1 MQTKKKLAELQS
13 LALFRDIISYQNI
26 NLEAKNMKL
35 ERMIA
40 NGSTKELIEESIPEA
55 EIGKER
61 ETIIRLISLL
71 HFIN

>member
-1 MQTKKKLAELQS
+1 MVKKIAAQ
-13 LALFRDIISYQNI
+13 ISQRTINGTVAPKIDTSKNI
-26 NLEAKNMKL
+26 KL
-35 ERMIA
+35 ERKIA
-40 NGSTKELIEESIPEA
+40 NGSIIELIEESIPEA

>member
-1 MQTKKKLAELQS
+1 MVKKIA
-13 LALFRDIISYQNI
+13 APISQRTI
-26 NLEAKNMKL
+26 NGTVAPKIDTSKNMKL
-35 ERMIA
+35 ERKIA

>member
-1 MQTKKKLAELQS
+1 MAPKIDTS
-13 LALFRDIISYQNI
+13 
-26 NLEAKNMKL
+26 KNMKL
-35 ERMIA
+35 ERKIA

>member
-1 MQTKKKLAELQS
+1 MVKKIA
-13 LALFRDIISYQNI
+13 APISQRTI
-26 NLEAKNMKL
+26 NGTVDPKIDTSKNMKL
-35 ERMIA
+35 ERKIA

-71 HFIN
+71 RFIN